1 MWADDS
7 LFLPEADYLNIY
19 IILVVASIVVGI
31 AAGCFFF
38 VMSMKVR
45 TVPLLLLSVCPKT
58 NTVCPEP
65 TLFALN

>member
-45 TVPLLLLSVCPKT
+45 TVPLLLSVCPKT
-58 NTVCPEP
+58 NTVCPELL
-65 TLFALN
+65 LFALN